1 MKLEVFANIAKLND
15 RTELE
20 KAEYLA
26 FYFSENKD
34 QSEIEAKDL
43 SAVLTAL
50 GFARP
55 NSSRLLSK
63 IRKSRS
69 FVKGTQENSF
79 RLAPKRRSEI
89 KLEIPDITDIEEII
103 SDDSIL
109 PEILFTNTKRPYLI
123 KIAQQINSCYE
134 NNLFDACS
142 LMMRRLLE
150 ILLIHCF
157 EETGLGEQA
166 KDQEGNYNNL
176 KTLINK
182 ATSRKEIGL
191 SPESKKE
198 IDSYRELGNLS
209 AHRIKYNCRKSD
221 IKNVRII
228 YRALIEELLYIAK
241 LTQHPL

>member
-1 MKLEVFANIAKLND
+1 MKLEVFANLANLSE
-15 RTELE
+15 RTEIE

-26 FYFSENKD
+26 FYFSENKG
-34 QSEIEAKDL
+34 QPEIGTKDL

-50 GFARP
+50 GFAQP
-55 NSSRLLSK
+55 NLSRLLSK
-63 IRKSRS
+63 IRGSRS
-69 FVKGTQENSF
+69 FVKGARDGSF
-79 RLAPKRRSEI
+79 RLAPKRRKEI
-89 KLEIPDITDIEEII
+89 KLDIPNISNDEEII

-109 PEILFTNTKRPYLI
+109 PEILFTNASRIYLI

-157 EETGLGEQA
+157 EEAGLSEQA

-191 SPESKKE
+191 SPESKRE
-198 IDSYRELGNLS
+198 IDSFRELGNLS
-209 AHRIKYNCRKSD
+209 AHRTRYNCRKSD

-241 LTQHPL
+241 LAEHSR